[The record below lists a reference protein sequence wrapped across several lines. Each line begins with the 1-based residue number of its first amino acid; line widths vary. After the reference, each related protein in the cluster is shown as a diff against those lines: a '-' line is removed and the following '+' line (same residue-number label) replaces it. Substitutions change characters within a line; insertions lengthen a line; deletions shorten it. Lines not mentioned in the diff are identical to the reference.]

1 MSSSPPDTRFPQA
14 LTSLVRADLSVL
26 PDLLR
31 AHGAELLV
39 LFDSTAEGV
48 RMPTV
53 AALGPRQRFTH
64 KPDPLGWRDDPI
76 LAATQTAY
84 LPDQPA
90 GVREGWIR
98 VSPIAPDEGGGS

>member
-1 MSSSPPDTRFPQA
+1 VLDKLSPSIRVGPM
-14 LTSLVRADLSVL
+14 
-26 PDLLR
+26 
-31 AHGAELLV
+31 
-39 LFDSTAEGV
+39 LFDSTPEGV
-48 RMPTV
+48 RMPKI

-98 VSPIAPDEGGGS
+98 VSPVVPDGESET

>member
-1 MSSSPPDTRFPQA
+1 VTCGLLPRKRIALAREWFDKMLERLSP
-14 LTSLVRADLSVL
+14 SLRVA
-26 PDLLR
+26 P
-31 AHGAELLV
+31 V
-39 LFDSTAEGV
+39 LFDSTPEGV
-48 RMPTV
+48 RMPKI

-98 VSPIAPDEGGGS
+98 VSPIDPNAEEPS